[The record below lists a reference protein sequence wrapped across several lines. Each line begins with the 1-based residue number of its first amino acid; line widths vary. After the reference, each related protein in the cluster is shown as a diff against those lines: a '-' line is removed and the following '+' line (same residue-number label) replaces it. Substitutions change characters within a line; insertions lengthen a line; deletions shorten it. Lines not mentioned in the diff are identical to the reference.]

1 MEFTPEVSKREDIR
15 ELRKK
20 AGEHIWLPYTPIAA
34 HRSPDSMHIFVSADG
49 VRVKDVE
56 GKSYIDAF
64 AGLMY
69 KAVGYGRREII
80 DAAYA
85 QMLEMTSSPMFD
97 HGTVPGIILAAKLAE
112 ITPGNLSRVHYV
124 CGGSEANEVAV
135 KMAKQYQKFAGF
147 GNRYKII
154 AREGEYHGFTHLT
167 MALGKASRHIYA
179 PFEPLVP
186 GVRHVAHPYCYRCP
200 LGLEY
205 PDCEVRCA
213 KELERTLILEGPE
226 SVAAFLTVSVSQET
240 PMAVPPPEYWPTIKS
255 ICDKYGVLF
264 IDDEVVCGFG
274 RTGKWFGIENW
285 GVEPDII
292 TVAKAITSGYQ
303 PLGAAIASKEIS
315 DKFEESQDVLRNV
328 TTFGGLPGSC
338 AAGVAN
344 LEIFE
349 KENLVE
355 RAASLG
361 PYVSDKLQP
370 LSEHPMVGD
379 IRGIVLMWG
388 IELVKDKKTTE
399 PIHPI
404 SDVASIVSKL
414 RELGLITRAD
424 NGTIRFVPPLVITK
438 DEIDESIAIFDKGI
452 GQLEDELL

>member
-1 MEFTPEVSKREDIR
+1 
-15 ELRKK
+15 
-20 AGEHIWLPYTPIAA
+20 
-34 HRSPDSMHIFVSADG
+34 
-49 VRVKDVE
+49 
-56 GKSYIDAF
+56 
-64 AGLMY
+64 
-69 KAVGYGRREII
+69 
-80 DAAYA
+80 
-85 QMLEMTSSPMFD
+85 
-97 HGTVPGIILAAKLAE
+97 VPGI
-112 ITPGNLSRVHYV
+112 
-124 CGGSEANEVAV
+124 
-135 KMAKQYQKFAGF
+135 
-147 GNRYKII
+147 
-154 AREGEYHGFTHLT
+154 
-167 MALGKASRHIYA
+167 
-179 PFEPLVP
+179 
-186 GVRHVAHPYCYRCP
+186 RHVAHPYCYRCP

-303 PLGAAIASKEIS
+303 PLGAVIASKEIS

-370 LSEHPMVGD
+370 LNEHPMVGD
-379 IRGIVLMWG
+379 IRGIGLMWG
-388 IELVKDKKTTE
+388 IELVKDKKTKE
-399 PIHPI
+399 PIDPI
-404 SDVASIVSKL
+404 TDVASIVSKL
-414 RELGLITRAD
+414 RELGLITRVD

-438 DEIDESIAIFDKGI
+438 DEIDESIAILDKGI